1 MRRTARENAFKLIF
15 EKSVSGGTGKITCA
29 VLTRMMTP
37 EENEFFSFLVDGVEN
52 NKKFLTEVI
61 ARYSHGFDTDRIYK
75 IDLSILYVALYE
87 ILFAEDVPDKVA
99 VNEAVELAKIYSTDN
114 SPAFINGILATAIKD
129 KAALTA
135 EYEQLKR
142 AENQPEISLDES
154 GGEIV
159 SAGSRSENEEDAA
172 DAR

>member
-1 MRRTARENAFKLIF
+1 M
-15 EKSVSGGTGKITCA
+15 
-29 VLTRMMTP
+29 
-37 EENEFFSFLVDGVEN
+37 
-52 NKKFLTEVI
+52 
-61 ARYSHGFDTDRIYK
+61 
-75 IDLSILYVALYE
+75 YVALYE
-87 ILFAEDVPDKVA
+87 ILFAEDLPDKVA

-142 AENQPEISLDES
+142 AENQPETSTDES

-159 SAGSRSENEEDAA
+159 SADFRSENEEDAA